1 MMKPALVAVDY
12 VVVGIV
18 AISAA
23 IGLVRGFVREVLSL
37 AIWALAVI
45 LALTFSDRLADALAN
60 RIDGPSVRYVAAFAM
75 IFLATLIVGGFVQWL
90 IMRLVETTGLTGTD
104 RLIGLVFGGLRGA
117 VVCIVAVI
125 ALRPF
130 VAEEPWWQASR
141 IIPALGKFES
151 DVLTAISSASDFV
164 SELRKKR

>member
-1 MMKPALVAVDY
+1 MKPALVAVDY
-12 VVVGIV
+12 VIVGIV
-18 AISAA
+18 AISAV
-23 IGLVRGFVREVLSL
+23 IGLVRGVMREVLSL
-37 AIWALAVI
+37 VIWALAVV
-45 LALTFSDRLADALAN
+45 LALTFSDQLADDLAS

-75 IFLATLIVGGFVQWL
+75 IFIATLMVGGFVQWL

-104 RLIGLVFGGLRGA
+104 RLIGLLFGGLRGA

-151 DVLTAISSASDFV
+151 DVMAGVSSVSDFV
-164 SELRKKR
+164 SELRKRK

>member
-1 MMKPALVAVDY
+1 MMKPTLVAVDY
-12 VVVGIV
+12 AIVGIV
-18 AISAA
+18 AISAV

-45 LALTFSDRLADALAN
+45 LGLTFSDQLADALAN
-60 RIDGPSVRYVAAFAM
+60 RIDGASVRYVVAFATLF
-75 IFLATLIVGGFVQWL
+75 IATLIVGGFVQWIL
-90 IMRLVETTGLTGTD
+90 MRLVETTGLSGTD

-117 VVCIVAVI
+117 VVCIVAII

-130 VAEEPWWQASR
+130 LAEEPWWQSSR
-141 IIPALGKFES
+141 IIPVLGKFES
-151 DVLTAISSASDFV
+151 DVMLAVSSAGDFV